1 MFNNNQTIDKNY
13 LNVIDTDE
21 KAYIL
26 GLVSKNNHYVMALN
40 QRRNI
45 REMLENICVGIYT
58 NIIYINDDV
67 ILNSIKT
74 SIKNFINLSDEC
86 KKGFIRGLYEVNYE
100 SIIISDII
108 KDIIDDIKNYI
119 LKDIK
124 YDIIKNENNE
134 DVIVFNN
141 NYNKNKFLK
150 KLYYSNDNITLF
162 NSYYKNKILND
173 HNPTIK
179 VYKSHKDAIIPA
191 KAFEE
196 DVGYDLTIISK
207 IKDFNSKTSLYDTGI
222 KIEVDE
228 GYYTEIVPR
237 SSISKFGYI
246 LANNVGIIDNH
257 YRGNL
262 MIALTK
268 IADDA
273 PEIVLPFKC
282 CQLIVRKQIFANLYE
297 ITDDNLSSTVR
308 NDGGF
313 GSTS

>member
-1 MFNNNQTIDKNY
+1 MLNNNQTIDKNY
-13 LNVIDTDE
+13 FNVIDTDE

-40 QRRNI
+40 QRRDI
-45 REMLENICVGIYT
+45 REILENICVGIYT

-74 SIKNFINLSDEC
+74 SIKNFINMSDEC
-86 KKGFIRGLYEVNYE
+86 KKAFIRGLYEVNYE

-108 KDIIDDIKNYI
+108 KNIIDDIKDYI

-124 YDIIKNENNE
+124 YDIIKNESNE
-134 DVIVFNN
+134 DVIIFNN

-179 VYKSHKDAIIPA
+179 VYKSHKDAVIPT

-273 PEIVLPFKC
+273 SEIQFPFKC

-297 ITDDNLSSTVR
+297 ITDNNLSSTIR

>member
-179 VYKSHKDAIIPA
+179 VYKSHKDAVIPT

-273 PEIVLPFKC
+273 SEIQFPFKC

-297 ITDDNLSSTVR
+297 ITNNNLSSTIR